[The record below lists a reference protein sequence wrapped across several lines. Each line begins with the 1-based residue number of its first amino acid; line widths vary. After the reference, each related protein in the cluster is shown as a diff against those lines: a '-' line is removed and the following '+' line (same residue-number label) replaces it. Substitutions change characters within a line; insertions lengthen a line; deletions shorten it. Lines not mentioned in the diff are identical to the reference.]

1 MTTRNG
7 WLALAALASLVAV
20 ACEDQAPEGPVPT
33 AQEVL
38 ADSVELAPGYVIVV
52 GSLRLTFLEVSQDS
66 RCPIDVVCIWQ
77 GNAAVEI
84 ALAIGDGVGV
94 PRTLETYRPDV
105 GVDFEG
111 YRVTLLRLLP
121 APQASEVI
129 APGDYR
135 AMFRVER
142 LEP

>member
-1 MTTRNG
+1 MTIRSG
-7 WLALAALASLVAV
+7 WLALSVLASLVGV
-20 ACEDQAPEGPVPT
+20 ACEDQSPEGPGPA

-38 ADSVELAPGYVIVV
+38 ADSVELAPGETAVV
-52 GSLRLTFLEVSQDS
+52 GSVRVSFLEVSEDS

-84 ALAIGDGVGV
+84 ALAVGDGGGV
-94 PRTLETYRPDV
+94 PGTLETYRPDV
-105 GVDFEG
+105 GVELDG
-111 YRVTLLRLLP
+111 YRVMLLRLLP
-121 APQASEVI
+121 APLAGEVT